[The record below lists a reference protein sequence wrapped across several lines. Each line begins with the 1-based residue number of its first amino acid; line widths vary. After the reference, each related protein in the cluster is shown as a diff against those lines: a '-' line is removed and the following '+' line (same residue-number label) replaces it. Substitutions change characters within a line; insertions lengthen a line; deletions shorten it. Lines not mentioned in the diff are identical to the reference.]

1 MNRIDRA
8 ICATEKALK
17 SECAWLRSL
26 ALRNMHELVGN
37 RTTLLREGREFARSP
52 KPPVEDWTGQRL
64 TKRAVDA
71 AMCVAVAALV
81 AALIY
86 AWPEPRHSD
95 TLTVSDGFGGLK

>member
-1 MNRIDRA
+1 MNQNDRA
-8 ICATEKALK
+8 IEATSRAMQSKNV
-17 SECAWLRSL
+17 WLRTL
-26 ALRNMHELVGN
+26 AERNLNELIGE
-37 RTTLLREGREFARSP
+37 RTKAMREGREFARSP
-52 KPPVEDWTGQRL
+52 KPPVEPERL

-95 TLTVSDGFGGLK
+95 TLTVSDGWVGR

>member
-1 MNRIDRA
+1 MNQIDRA
-8 ICATEKALK
+8 IGITEKATR
-17 SECAWLRSL
+17 SDNDWLRLL
-26 ALRNMHELVGN
+26 AQRNLLELVGN
-37 RTTLLREGREFARSP
+37 RTTLLREGMEFARSP

-64 TKRAVDA
+64 TKRALDA

-86 AWPEPRHSD
+86 TWPEPRHSD